1 MVIQN
6 LKLLEKDGKVKRVK
20 VAFIQIEKYLREAL
34 IDLEEAR
41 RIYGI
46 VRKAPYLMAYMAMLK
61 AGRALMFME
70 GYQPDDGGQH
80 KTVIQITA
88 MILGSQYQGLIK
100 HFEIMRRKRNEMTY
114 EASFFLTQIE
124 VEKSLSDAATLVRSI
139 LNLVKSRNPQMEM
152 NFEL

>member
-88 MILGSQYQGLIK
+88 MILGSQYRGLIK

-124 VEKSLSDAATLVRSI
+124 VERSFFDAATLVRSI